1 MALRAVLQSAIF
13 KDATLNIGW
22 RIDGIEGVE
31 DMEWQSATILT
42 CAASVRQ
49 LVVEA
54 PTLAERTERDVL
66 IAIDHVIRRFYP
78 QHKLWYNP
86 ALLRLLEEKAALIEQ
101 ASAKEPVEMP
111 ILESAFEFCEQMWIA
126 LAALEMKEH
135 RESR

>member
-22 RIDGIEGVE
+22 RIDGVEGVE
-31 DMEWQSATILT
+31 DMEWQSDVILA
-42 CAASVRQ
+42 CSVSVRQ
-49 LVVEA
+49 LAAEA
-54 PTLAERTERDVL
+54 PKLAERTERDVL

-78 QHKLWYNP
+78 QHRLWYDP
-86 ALLRLLEEKAALIEQ
+86 ALLRLLEEKAALLEQ
-101 ASAKEPVEMP
+101 ASAKEPVGMP
-111 ILESAFEFCEQMWIA
+111 ILESAFVFCEQMWIA